1 MRLSRG
7 PPARVLFPLI
17 LYNKVYSFPLPRP
30 FRCPFRFFNPLC
42 CSRLRHASGNFF
54 KKSPP
59 FVLPVSRKRVLLHP
73 LSGTEAAMFER
84 FSPFSGLGPEK
95 TSLEIWKCGGK
106 LLIFAAGFPRSGE
119 RVEEEIFD
127 RLTHNDTSSTRAG
140 APARGIRVKTNRQGE
155 IDTGILRQRQD
166 ARLPFLGGGGRRYS
180 YNEEFDPGSG

>member
-1 MRLSRG
+1 
-7 PPARVLFPLI
+7 
-17 LYNKVYSFPLPRP
+17 
-30 FRCPFRFFNPLC
+30 
-42 CSRLRHASGNFF
+42 
-54 KKSPP
+54 
-59 FVLPVSRKRVLLHP
+59 
-73 LSGTEAAMFER
+73 MFER
-84 FSPFSGLGPEK
+84 FSPFSGLGPEKK

-140 APARGIRVKTNRQGE
+140 APAWGIRVKTNRQGE

-166 ARLPFLGGGGRRYS
+166 ARLPFLGGGRRYS